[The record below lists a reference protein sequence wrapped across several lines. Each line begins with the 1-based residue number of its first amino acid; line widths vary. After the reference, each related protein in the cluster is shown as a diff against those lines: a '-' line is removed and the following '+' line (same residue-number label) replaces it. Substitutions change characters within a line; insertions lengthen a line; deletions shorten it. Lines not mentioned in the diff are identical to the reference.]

1 MRAIYIQKLREV
13 FRFFERELS
22 FQNSASCCSGI
33 SLAQCHTL
41 LEIEKNSEI
50 TVSELAG
57 KLSLD
62 KSTVSR
68 TVDGLV
74 NSQLVSRNI
83 PSDNRRMAI
92 ISLTSSGKQACSS
105 INYTNDN
112 YVREI
117 LSDFTEREQEEFLSL
132 FARLTGE
139 MAAYRE
145 AMQSSGKVGPC

>member
-1 MRAIYIQKLREV
+1 MNAIYIHKLREV

-22 FQNSASCCSGI
+22 FQNSESCCSGI

-41 LEIEKNSEI
+41 LEIEKNSKI

-74 NSQLVSRNI
+74 NSQLVSRSI
-83 PSDNRRMAI
+83 PSENRRVAL
-92 ISLTSSGKQACSS
+92 ISLTGIGKQACSA
-105 INYTNDN
+105 INITNDN
-112 YVREI
+112 YLREV
-117 LSDFTEREQEEFLSL
+117 LSDFSESEQEEFLRL
-132 FARLTGE
+132 FAKLTGE

-145 AMQSSGKVGPC
+145 AMQSSGKSPC